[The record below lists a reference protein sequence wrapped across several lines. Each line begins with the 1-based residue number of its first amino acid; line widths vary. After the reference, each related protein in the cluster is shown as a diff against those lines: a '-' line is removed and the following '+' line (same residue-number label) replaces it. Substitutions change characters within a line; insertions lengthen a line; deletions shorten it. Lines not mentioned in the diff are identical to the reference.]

1 MVTHGVERKRT
12 CIGTDVRE
20 FWNGMDPICKSAV
33 FPVTLVRMTVAVLL
47 LALMPLVA
55 QAQMGRHFGSAEGYA
70 GLARVIHVGK
80 VVEVAVVAYE
90 KPLEGP
96 QKIGKPHRVV
106 MEVGETI
113 RGEAVKKFELVL
125 ALQTTAYLEYVRDH
139 AIPVML
145 VGGPQRMDSFPAGE
159 IGIEAQGQPVAGE
172 TYQFRVLDAV
182 EVTES
187 GDGAAAA
194 VRQININYDSGRMF
208 TNELGVVSGNAA
220 ILERVRAFS
229 KKHPEALAP
238 VTLQV
243 PNEFGRLVGDPG
255 AYCSILFPICPE
267 TRATLEAVRKDP
279 GIILRRIKVP
289 NVERSAEAIVAEV
302 EKALAGFPVK

>member
-1 MVTHGVERKRT
+1 M
-12 CIGTDVRE
+12 RE

-33 FPVTLVRMTVAVLL
+33 FPVTLVRMAVAVLL
-47 LALMPLVA
+47 LALMPVVA

-125 ALQTTAYLEYVRDH
+125 ALQVTAYLEYVRDH
-139 AIPVML
+139 TIPVML
-145 VGGPQRMDSFPAGE
+145 VGGPQQMNSFPGWE
-159 IGIEAQGQPVAGE
+159 TGIEEQGQPVTGE

-182 EVTES
+182 EVIES
-187 GDGAAAA
+187 GDGAAAT
-194 VRQININYDSGRMF
+194 VKQINLNYDSGRMF
-208 TNELGVVSGNAA
+208 TNELGVVSGDAA

-238 VTLQV
+238 VTLKV
-243 PNEFGRLVGDPG
+243 PNEFGRLVGEPA
-255 AYCSILFPICPE
+255 AYCSILFPMCPE
-267 TRATLEAVRKDP
+267 TRSALEALRKDP
-279 GIILRRIKVP
+279 GIILRQVKVP
-289 NVERSAEAIVAEV
+289 NAERAAEAIVAEA
-302 EKALAGFPVK
+302 EKVLAEFPVE